1 MKHNPGN
8 RYLALAATQTTPV
21 PPPGREWTTEQLRE
35 IRIEQARDNERAW
48 ATQREAL
55 LERRPNVDPFML
67 ARTTPQL
74 RALDEALAAVREWIV
89 DQGGD

>member
-1 MKHNPGN
+1 MKHNPDN
-8 RYLALAATQTTPV
+8 RYLALAAAQTTPV

-55 LERRPNVDPFML
+55 LERRPDVDPYML
-67 ARTTPQL
+67 ARVHPQL
-74 RALDEALAAVREWIV
+74 RELDEALVVVREWIA

>member
-8 RYLALAATQTTPV
+8 RYLSLAATQTTPV

-55 LERRPNVDPFML
+55 LERRPDVDPYML
-67 ARTTPQL
+67 ARVQPQL
-74 RALDEALAAVREWIV
+74 RELDEALVVVRGWIV
-89 DQGGD
+89 DQGAD